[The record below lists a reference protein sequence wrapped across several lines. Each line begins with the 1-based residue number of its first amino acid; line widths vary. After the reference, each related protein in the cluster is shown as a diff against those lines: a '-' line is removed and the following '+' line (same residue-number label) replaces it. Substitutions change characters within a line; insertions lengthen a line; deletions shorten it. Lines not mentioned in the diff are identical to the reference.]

1 MASTPNPSSTETKRN
16 HPAVKVVRKLDRII
30 LHCTATTE
38 GRHVDVDTIRK
49 WHLDRGWSDVGYHFI
64 IYIDGSVHVGR
75 PIEQSGAHTSG
86 HNATT
91 IGVVYVGGTDASG
104 KAKDTMNAAQ
114 ETAFVNLVKHLRDQF
129 GPLTLHGHNE
139 YAAKACPSFKVKDK
153 FKWLVG
159 Y

>member
-1 MASTPNPSSTETKRN
+1 M
-16 HPAVKVVRKLDRII
+16 RKLDRII
-30 LHCTATTE
+30 LHCTATPE
-38 GRHVDVDTIRK
+38 GRHVDVDTIRV
-49 WHLDRGWSDVGYHFI
+49 WHKARGWSDVGYHFI
-64 IYIDGSVHVGR
+64 IYIDGSVHAGR
-75 PIEQSGAHTSG
+75 AVEKTGAHVAG

-91 IGVVYVGGTDASG
+91 IGVVYVGGTDAAG

-139 YAAKACPSFKVKDK
+139 YAAKACPSFIVKDK

>member
-1 MASTPNPSSTETKRN
+1 M
-16 HPAVKVVRKLDRII
+16 RKLDRII
-30 LHCTATTE
+30 LHCTATPE
-38 GRHVDVDTIRK
+38 GRHVDVDTIRN
-49 WHLDRGWSDVGYHFI
+49 WHKMRGWSDVGYHFI

-75 PIEQSGAHTSG
+75 AVEKTGAHVSG

-91 IGVVYVGGTDASG
+91 IGVVYVGGTDAAG
-104 KAKDTMNAAQ
+104 NAKDTMNAAQ
-114 ETAFVNLVKHLRDQF
+114 ETAFVNLVKHLRDEY

-153 FKWLVG
+153 FGWLVG

>member
-1 MASTPNPSSTETKRN
+1 VGKA
-16 HPAVKVVRKLDRII
+16 VRKLDRII
-30 LHCTATTE
+30 LHCTATPE
-38 GRHVDVDTIRK
+38 GRHVSVDTIRK
-49 WHLDRGWSDVGYHFI
+49 WHVNDRGWRDIGYHFV
-64 IYIDGSVHVGR
+64 IYLDGSVHVGR

-91 IGVVYVGGTDASG
+91 IGVVYVGGCDAKM

-114 ETAFVNLVKHLRDQF
+114 ETAFVNLVKHLRDQY

>member
-1 MASTPNPSSTETKRN
+1 
-16 HPAVKVVRKLDRII
+16 VRKLDRII
-30 LHCTATTE
+30 LHCTATPE
-38 GRHVDVDTIRK
+38 GRHVDVDTIRV
-49 WHLDRGWSDVGYHFI
+49 WHKARGWSDVGYHFF
-64 IYIDGSVHVGR
+64 IYIDGSVHSGR
-75 PIEQSGAHTSG
+75 DVSKTGAHVSG

-91 IGVVYVGGTDASG
+91 IGVVYVGGTDAAG

-114 ETAFVNLVKHLRDQF
+114 ETAFVNLVKHLRDQY

>member
-1 MASTPNPSSTETKRN
+1 M
-16 HPAVKVVRKLDRII
+16 RKLDRII
-30 LHCTATTE
+30 LHCTATPE
-38 GRHVDVDTIRK
+38 GRHVDVDTIRV
-49 WHLDRGWSDVGYHFI
+49 WHKARGWSDVGYHFV
-64 IYIDGSVHVGR
+64 IYIDGSVHSGR
-75 PIEQSGAHTSG
+75 DVSKTGAHVAG

-91 IGVVYVGGTDASG
+91 IGVVYVGGTDAAG

-153 FKWLVG
+153 FAWFVG

>member
-1 MASTPNPSSTETKRN
+1 M
-16 HPAVKVVRKLDRII
+16 RKLDRII
-30 LHCTATTE
+30 LHCTATPE
-38 GRHVDVDTIRK
+38 GRHVDVDTIRV
-49 WHLDRGWSDVGYHFI
+49 WHKARGWSDVGYHFI
-64 IYIDGSVHVGR
+64 IYVDGSVHAGR
-75 PIEQSGAHTSG
+75 AVEKTGAHVSG

-91 IGVVYVGGTDASG
+91 IGVVYVGGTDAAG

>member
-1 MASTPNPSSTETKRN
+1 M
-16 HPAVKVVRKLDRII
+16 RKLDRII
-30 LHCTATTE
+30 LHCTATPE
-38 GRHVDVDTIRK
+38 GRHVDVDTIRV
-49 WHLDRGWSDVGYHFI
+49 WHKARGWSDVGYHFI
-64 IYIDGSVHVGR
+64 IYIDGSVHSGR
-75 PIEQSGAHTSG
+75 DVSKTGAHVAG

-91 IGVVYVGGTDASG
+91 IGVVYVGGTDAAG

-114 ETAFVNLVKHLRDQF
+114 ETAFVNLVKHLRDEY

-153 FKWLVG
+153 FAWFVG

>member
-1 MASTPNPSSTETKRN
+1 M
-16 HPAVKVVRKLDRII
+16 RKLDRII
-30 LHCTATTE
+30 LHCTATPE
-38 GRHVDVDTIRK
+38 GRHVDVDTIRV
-49 WHLDRGWSDVGYHFI
+49 WHKARGWSDVGYHFV
-64 IYIDGSVHVGR
+64 IYLDGSVHAGR
-75 PIEQSGAHTSG
+75 AVEKTGAHVAG

-91 IGVVYVGGTDASG
+91 IGVVYVGGTDAAG

-114 ETAFVNLVKHLRDQF
+114 ETAFVNLVKHLRDEY

>member
-1 MASTPNPSSTETKRN
+1 M
-16 HPAVKVVRKLDRII
+16 RKLDRII
-30 LHCTATTE
+30 LHCTATPE
-38 GRHVDVDTIRK
+38 GRHVDVDTIRV
-49 WHLDRGWSDVGYHFI
+49 WHKARGWSDVGYHFI
-64 IYIDGSVHVGR
+64 IYIDGSVHIGR
-75 PIEQSGAHTSG
+75 DVEKTGAHVAG

-91 IGVVYVGGTDASG
+91 IGVVYVGGTDAAG

-139 YAAKACPSFKVKDK
+139 YAAKACPSFIVKDK

>member
-1 MASTPNPSSTETKRN
+1 M
-16 HPAVKVVRKLDRII
+16 RKLDRII
-30 LHCTATTE
+30 LHCTATPE
-38 GRHVDVDTIRK
+38 GRHVDVDTIRV
-49 WHLDRGWSDVGYHFI
+49 WHKARGWSDVGYHFI

-75 PIEQSGAHTSG
+75 AVEKTGAHVAG

-91 IGVVYVGGTDASG
+91 IGVVYVGGTDAAG
-104 KAKDTMNAAQ
+104 NAKDTMNVAQ
-114 ETAFVNLVKHLRDQF
+114 ETAFVNLVKHLRDEF

>member
-1 MASTPNPSSTETKRN
+1 M
-16 HPAVKVVRKLDRII
+16 RKLDRII
-30 LHCTATTE
+30 LHCTATPE
-38 GRHVDVDTIRK
+38 GRHVDVDTIRV
-49 WHLDRGWSDVGYHFI
+49 WHKARGWSDVGYHFV
-64 IYIDGSVHVGR
+64 IYLDGSVHAGR
-75 PIEQSGAHTSG
+75 AVEKTGAHVAG

-91 IGVVYVGGTDASG
+91 IGVVYVGGTDAAG

-114 ETAFVNLVKHLRDQF
+114 ETAFVNLVKHLRDEY

-139 YAAKACPSFKVKDK
+139 YAAKACPSFIVKDK

>member
-1 MASTPNPSSTETKRN
+1 M
-16 HPAVKVVRKLDRII
+16 RKLDRII
-30 LHCTATTE
+30 VHCTATPE
-38 GRHVDVDTIRK
+38 GRHVDVDTIRV
-49 WHLDRGWSDVGYHFI
+49 WHKARGWSDVGYHFI
-64 IYIDGSVHVGR
+64 IYIDGSVHSGR
-75 PIEQSGAHTSG
+75 DVSKTGAHVAG

-91 IGVVYVGGTDASG
+91 IGVVYVGGTDAAG

-114 ETAFVNLVKHLRDQF
+114 ETAFVNLVKHLRDEY

>member
-1 MASTPNPSSTETKRN
+1 
-16 HPAVKVVRKLDRII
+16 VRKLDRII
-30 LHCTATTE
+30 VHCTATPE
-38 GRHVDVDTIRK
+38 GRHVDVDTIRD
-49 WHLDRGWSDVGYHFI
+49 WHKARGWSDVGYHFVV
-64 IYIDGSVHVGR
+64 YLDGSVHVGR
-75 PIEQSGAHTSG
+75 DVAKVGAHVAG

-91 IGVVYVGGTDASG
+91 IGVVYVGGTDAAG
-104 KAKDTMNAAQ
+104 KAKDTMNDAQ
-114 ETAFVNLVKHLRDQF
+114 ETAVVNLVKSLRAKY

>member
-1 MASTPNPSSTETKRN
+1 M
-16 HPAVKVVRKLDRII
+16 RKLDRII
-30 LHCTATTE
+30 LHCTATPE
-38 GRHVDVDTIRK
+38 GRHVDVDTIRV
-49 WHLDRGWSDVGYHFI
+49 WHKSRGWSDVGYHFI
-64 IYIDGSVHVGR
+64 IYVDGSVHAGR
-75 PIEQSGAHTSG
+75 AVEKTGAHVSG

-91 IGVVYVGGTDASG
+91 IGVVYVGGTDAAG

-114 ETAFVNLVKHLRDQF
+114 ETAFVNLVKHLRDEY

-139 YAAKACPSFKVKDK
+139 YAAKACPSFIVKDK

>member
-1 MASTPNPSSTETKRN
+1 M
-16 HPAVKVVRKLDRII
+16 RKLDRII
-30 LHCTATTE
+30 LHCTATPE
-38 GRHVDVDTIRK
+38 GRHVDVDTIRV
-49 WHLDRGWSDVGYHFI
+49 WHKARGWSDVGYHFV
-64 IYIDGSVHVGR
+64 IYIDGSVHIGR
-75 PIEQSGAHTSG
+75 DVEKTGAHVAG

-91 IGVVYVGGTDASG
+91 IGVVYVGGTDAAG

-114 ETAFVNLVKHLRDQF
+114 ETAFVNLVKHLRDEY

-139 YAAKACPSFKVKDK
+139 YAAKACPSFIVKDK